1 MKDTA
6 QKIEMTID
14 DLEIGSINLHEGY
27 YPISLKT
34 SRGILECRYYAS
46 HERRRGVVFA
56 GSEHGGWD
64 TPVRDMLYPG
74 LSNDLARNGINCI
87 RIKYRFPGNFGEC
100 ILDVLAGVSFLT
112 FDGVESVGLVG
123 HSFGGAA
130 VIQAAAASPY
140 ISTVVSLS
148 PQSFGTD
155 AVDAFREKQSILLI
169 HGTGD
174 KKLSADGS
182 SNIYEYAHEPKK
194 IILYKG
200 ATHNLDEAAPE
211 IFKTVKQWLQ
221 MKV

>member
-1 MKDTA
+1 MNTA

-34 SRGILECRYYAS
+34 SRGVLECRYYAS
-46 HERRRGVVFA
+46 SSRRKGVIFA
-56 GSEHGGWD
+56 GGEKGGWD

-74 LSNDLARNGINCI
+74 LANDLARHEINCL
-87 RIKYRFPGNFGEC
+87 RIKYRFPGNFAES

-123 HSFGGAA
+123 HSFGGAT
-130 VIQAAAASPY
+130 VIQAAAASPF

-148 PQSFGTD
+148 PQVIGTE
-155 AVDAFREKQSILLI
+155 AVDAFRETQSLLLI
-169 HGTGD
+169 HGTAD
-174 KKLSADGS
+174 VIRTADGS
-182 SNIYEYAHEPKK
+182 SHIYEYAHEPKK

-200 ATHNLDEAAPE
+200 ANHNLDEAAPQ
-211 IFKTVKQWLQ
+211 IFQTVKQWLHA
-221 MKV
+221 KV